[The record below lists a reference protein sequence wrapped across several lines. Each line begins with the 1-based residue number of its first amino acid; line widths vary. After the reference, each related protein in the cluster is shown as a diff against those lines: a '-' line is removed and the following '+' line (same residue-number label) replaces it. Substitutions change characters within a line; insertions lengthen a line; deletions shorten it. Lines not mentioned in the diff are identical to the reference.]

1 MESLEFKKVEKEK
14 ENVQVIKISE
24 LLMIQCLKL
33 HSKIYN
39 FTNTKLPRIFFSQE
53 IKVIER

>member
-1 MESLEFKKVEKEK
+1 MESLEFIKVQKEK
-14 ENVQVIKISE
+14 ENVEVIKISE
-24 LLMIQCLKL
+24 LLIIQCSKL